1 MLRFFLSR
9 ENMRNQVI
17 FGKFRRFAAAGLLAC
32 ACCFGALTGCSGT
45 APAPGE
51 NGQSVMDSVEGKTEN
66 NKFGTHEFRVK
77 SSPYEYGS
85 SLLNEYY
92 LNRLD
97 SREADTVRTGIS
109 VFLPDYGEAESE
121 DVLKAVM
128 SYQYVVY
135 HITDLH
141 DLRNNHAV
149 AKQAEPK
156 LRVICNTL
164 NVPLEPVLGI
174 VSWENSGDTSKVSYA
189 NAAGL
194 GQMTNGAVDTAHQ
207 YGEMQAKNW
216 REEAARLRLSMERSD
231 KVQAERLDKA
241 AKMADCRAR
250 HAEMA
255 KANKVEDERLIMECN
270 LEDTVLFFKYLLS
283 KYDNRVDL
291 AVSAYHNGVVNTDDI
306 IYDYLRKVKNM
317 ELASETDPSRRGLME
332 AIEVYDIKFIDLWNN
347 RRSREILC
355 GIRTVG
361 GDKANADNID
371 MTLGDESDLYLWKVI
386 GSYAGYAAGDSF
398 VTSMQQSY
406 AGSFDESMVKGLP
419 VYDSAEEM
427 QNAAEA
433 SMLCVL
439 NKEDYKNFGVDSYP
453 EAPKKAAAPPK
464 VKLSEKK
471 EAARQAAEKK
481 AAEKKAAGVPDNIKA
496 MCWYALPELGGYLA
510 NLRNRWAACCGN
522 DKVRLPLKTVS
533 GAWSFSAPGN
543 SCIAKKQ
550 GLHRRGLAADID
562 LSKVPVSQRAL
573 LERLI
578 VEDFL
583 LDVVYMDNIRDGEGN
598 IIHVVL
604 NPRCGNAYLDD
615 FITYVSPEGRIAK
628 ARADYIQEEEA
639 KAAEARAR
647 KEAKLNSSPRYRTQ
661 AAKEAELR
669 RRQEEVRQYKEQ
681 QAKEAAQSRAS
692 AAKKRVAKK
701 KPKRQEAADTYM
713 PAGEPEEELYAI
725 PDDNPVYDGPGSA
738 SGGSGRSYTRKTD
751 DDEVYSF

>member
-1 MLRFFLSR
+1 MLRFLSCD
-9 ENMRNQVI
+9 MLRNYAI
-17 FGKFRRFAAAGLLAC
+17 PEKFRYYAVSGLLVC
-32 ACCFGALTGCSGT
+32 SCFGFTAGCSCENK
-45 APAPGE
+45 AVSE
-51 NGQSVMDSVEGKTEN
+51 NGPSIINAVDSKLESDRSGAS
-66 NKFGTHEFRVK
+66 EFRVK

-92 LNRLD
+92 MNRLE
-97 SREADTVRTGIS
+97 SREANTVRTGIAI
-109 VFLPDYGEAESE
+109 FLPDYNDTDSE
-121 DVLKAVM
+121 DVLRAVM

-149 AKQAEPK
+149 ARQAEPK
-156 LRVICNTL
+156 LRIICNTL

-194 GQMTNGAVDTAHQ
+194 GQMTAGAVDTAHQ
-207 YGEMQAKNW
+207 YGEMQAKSW

-241 AKMADCRAR
+241 AKMAECRNR
-250 HAEMA
+250 HEEMA

-306 IYDYLRKVKNM
+306 IYDYLRQVKNM
-317 ELASETDPSRRGLME
+317 DIASETDPSRRGLVE
-332 AIEVYDIKFIDLWNN
+332 AIQVYDIKFIDLWNN
-347 RRSREILC
+347 KRSREILC
-355 GIRTVG
+355 GIRTVNG
-361 GDKANADNID
+361 EKANADNID
-371 MTLGDESDLYLWKVI
+371 MTLGDESDLYPWKVI
-386 GSYAGYAAGDSF
+386 GSYAGYVAGESF
-398 VTSMQQSY
+398 VTSMQQNYS
-406 AGSFDESMVKGLP
+406 GSFDESMVRGLP
-419 VYDSAEEM
+419 VYDSAEDM
-427 QNAAEA
+427 KNGAAA
-433 SMLCVL
+433 SMLCTL
-439 NKEDYKNFGVDSYP
+439 DKDSFKNCGVDSYP
-453 EAPKKAAAPPK
+453 ETSKKAASAPK

-481 AAEKKAAGVPDNIKA
+481 AAEKKAAGVPADIKEL
-496 MCWYALPELGGYLA
+496 CWHALPELAGYLA
-510 NLRNRWAACCGN
+510 ELRVRWGTYCGN
-522 DKVRLPLKTVS
+522 DRVRIPLKTVS
-533 GAWSFSAPGN
+533 GAWTFSAAGN
-543 SCIAKKQ
+543 SCVSKKQ
-550 GLHRRGLAADID
+550 ELHRRGLAADID
-562 LSKVPVSQRAL
+562 MSKLPASQRSV

-583 LDVVYMDNIRDGEGN
+583 LDKIYMDNIKDGGGN
-598 IIHVVL
+598 IIHIVL
-604 NPRCGNAYLDD
+604 NPRCGDNYLENY
-615 FITYVSPEGRIAK
+615 ISYVSPDGRIAR
-628 ARADYIQEEEA
+628 AREEFLHEEEA

-661 AAKEAELR
+661 AAREAEER

-692 AAKKRVAKK
+692 AAKRRVARKQ
-701 KPKRQEAADTYM
+701 PKRQETVNIAPTE
-713 PAGEPEEELYAI
+713 EPEEELYAI
-725 PDDNPVYDGPGSA
+725 PDDNPIYEGPGSA
-738 SGGSGRSYTRKTD
+738 SGSKSRSYTRKTD